1 MELRLYREED
11 AAVLAQLFYDTV
23 HTINALDY
31 TPQQLDA
38 WAPVQRDLTA
48 WHHSLA
54 SHVTVVALID
64 ETIVGFGDMDAQGY
78 LDRLYVHKVFQRRG
92 IATAIMDEL
101 ERAVSVPTYAVQAS
115 VTAMPFFARRGYQVL
130 RVQQVSRNGVI
141 LKNFWMEK

>member
-38 WAPVQRDLTA
+38 WAPVQCDLAA
-48 WHHSLA
+48 WHHSFA
-54 SHVTVVALID
+54 SHVTLVALID

-78 LDRLYVHKVFQRRG
+78 LDRLYVHKAFQRRG
-92 IATAIMDEL
+92 IATAIVDEL
-101 ERAVSVPTYAVQAS
+101 ERAVSEPTYAVQAS

>member
-11 AAVLAQLFYDTV
+11 AAILAQLFYDTV

-38 WAPVQRDLTA
+38 WAPVQRDLAA

-54 SHVTVVALID
+54 SHVTLVALID

-78 LDRLYVHKVFQRRG
+78 LDRLYVHKAFQRRG
-92 IATAIMDEL
+92 IATAIVDEL
-101 ERAVSVPTYAVQAS
+101 ERAVSVPTYTVQAS
-115 VTAMPFFARRGYQVL
+115 VTAMPFFARRGYQVV
-130 RVQQVSRNGVI
+130 RVQQVSRNGVT

>member
-38 WAPVQRDLTA
+38 WAPVHRDMAA

-54 SHVTVVALID
+54 SHVTLVALID

-78 LDRLYVHKVFQRRG
+78 LDRLYVHKAFQRRG
-92 IATAIMDEL
+92 IATAIVDEL
-101 ERAVSVPTYAVQAS
+101 ERAVSVPTYTVQAS
-115 VTAMPFFARRGYQVL
+115 VTAMPFFARRGYQVV
-130 RVQQVSRNGVI
+130 RVQQVSRNGVT

>member
-38 WAPVQRDLTA
+38 WAPVQRDLAA

-54 SHVTVVALID
+54 SHVTLVALID

-78 LDRLYVHKVFQRRG
+78 LDRLYVHKAFQRRG
-92 IATAIMDEL
+92 IATAIVNEL
-101 ERAVSVPTYAVQAS
+101 ERAVSVPTYTVQAS
-115 VTAMPFFARRGYQVL
+115 VTAMPFFARRGYQVV
-130 RVQQVSRNGVI
+130 RVQQVSRNGVT

>member
-11 AAVLAQLFYDTV
+11 AAILAQLFYDTV

-38 WAPVQRDLTA
+38 WAPVHRDMTA
-48 WHHSLA
+48 WHRSFA

-78 LDRLYVHKVFQRRG
+78 LDRLYVHKAFQRRG
-92 IATAIMDEL
+92 IATAIVDEL
-101 ERAVSVPTYAVQAS
+101 ERAVSVPTYTVQAS

-130 RVQQVSRNGVI
+130 RVQQVFRNGVT

>member
-38 WAPVQRDLTA
+38 WAPVQRDLAA

-54 SHVTVVALID
+54 SHVTLVALID

-78 LDRLYVHKVFQRRG
+78 LDRLYVHKAFQRRG
-92 IATAIMDEL
+92 IATAIVDEL
-101 ERAVSVPTYAVQAS
+101 ERAVSVPTYTVQAS
-115 VTAMPFFARRGYQVL
+115 VTAMPFFARRGYQVV
-130 RVQQVSRNGVI
+130 RVQQVSRNGVT

>member
-38 WAPVQRDLTA
+38 WAPAQRDLTA

-54 SHVTVVALID
+54 SHVTLVALID

-78 LDRLYVHKVFQRRG
+78 LDRLYVHKAFQRRG
-92 IATAIMDEL
+92 IATAIVEEL
-101 ERAVSVPTYAVQAS
+101 ERAVSVPTYTVQAS

>member
-11 AAVLAQLFYDTV
+11 AAVLAQLFYETV

-38 WAPVQRDLTA
+38 WAPVQRDLAA

-54 SHVTVVALID
+54 SHVTLVALID

-78 LDRLYVHKVFQRRG
+78 LDRLYVHKAFQRRG
-92 IATAIMDEL
+92 IATAIVDEL
-101 ERAVSVPTYAVQAS
+101 ERAVSVPTYTVQAS
-115 VTAMPFFARRGYQVL
+115 VTAMPFFARRGYQVV
-130 RVQQVSRNGVI
+130 RVQQVSRNGVT